1 MNIAVIGT
9 GYVGLVTSACF
20 AKLGHTVIGADND
33 PSKIQKLKNLQMPIY
48 EPGLEEI
55 IKENFAQGRIS
66 FTSSVS
72 EAIKK
77 STIIF
82 ICVGTPPLEDGGAD
96 LSAVEKVARL
106 VAEEMT
112 EYKLVIDKSTV
123 PVHTG
128 EWVKKTIET
137 YNKKKV
143 EFDVAS
149 NPEFLR
155 EGTAIHDFLNPDRIV
170 IGADSEKA
178 KKLLLELYKDIE
190 AVKVVTDMNTSELI
204 KHASNSFLAMKIS
217 FANALSRICEKAN
230 ADVNKIADGMG
241 YDKRIGRAFLNAGPG
256 FGGFCFPKDVSAFI
270 HIADKLG
277 YDFHLLKSVE
287 KTNEEQKRFIIK
299 KVEDALWVLNGKTL
313 AVLGLAFKPNTDD
326 IRFSPAMDIVS
337 ELLKKGVKINAYDPE
352 AMENAKKV
360 IENINYC
367 NDAYGTMID
376 ADALLILTDWEDFK
390 NLELDKVKKLLKAP
404 VFIDARNLY
413 DPAAMK
419 KAGFTYRSV
428 GRPV

>member
-1 MNIAVIGT
+1 MNIAVVGT

-33 PSKIQKLKNLQMPIY
+33 PSKIEKLNKLQMPIY
-48 EPGLEEI
+48 EPGLEEL
-55 IKENFAQGRIS
+55 IKESVKHGRIT
-66 FTSSVS
+66 FTSNVP

-77 STIIF
+77 SSIIF
-82 ICVGTPPLEDGGAD
+82 ICVGTPPLPDGGAD
-96 LSAVEKVARL
+96 LSAVEKVARV

-128 EWVKKTIET
+128 EWVKKTIQT
-137 YNKKKV
+137 YNKHKV

-155 EGTAIHDFLNPDRIV
+155 EGTAIHDFMNPDRIV
-170 IGADSEKA
+170 IGVDSEKA
-178 KKLLLELYKDIE
+178 RTQLLELYKDID
-190 AVKVVTDMNTSELI
+190 AVKVVTDINTSELI

-230 ADVNKIADGMG
+230 ADVTKIAEGMG

-287 KTNEEQKRFIIK
+287 KTNEEQKQFIIK
-299 KVEDALWVLNGKTL
+299 KVEEALWVLNGKTL

-326 IRFSPAMDIVS
+326 IRFSPAMDIVT
-337 ELLKKGVKINAYDPE
+337 ELIKKGVKINAYDPE

-360 IENINYC
+360 LTEIKYSQ
-367 NDAYGTMID
+367 DPYGTMAG
-376 ADALLILTDWEDFK
+376 ADGLLILTDWEDFK
-390 NLELDKVKKLLKAP
+390 NLDLEKIKKLLKAP
-404 VFIDARNLY
+404 VIVDARNLY
-413 DPAAMK
+413 DPKKMK
-419 KAGFTYRSV
+419 EMGFAYKSV
-428 GRPV
+428 GRP

>member
-1 MNIAVIGT
+1 MNIAVVGT

-33 PSKIQKLKNLQMPIY
+33 PSKIEKLNKLQMPIY
-48 EPGLEEI
+48 EPGLEELV
-55 IKENFAQGRIS
+55 KENVKHGRIT
-66 FTSSVS
+66 FTSSVA

-77 STIIF
+77 STVIF
-82 ICVGTPPLEDGGAD
+82 ICVGTPPLADGGAD

-112 EYKLVIDKSTV
+112 DYKLVIDKSTV

-128 EWVKKTIET
+128 EWVKKTIQT
-137 YNKKKV
+137 YNKHKV

-155 EGTAIHDFLNPDRIV
+155 EGTAIHDFMNPDRIV

-178 KKLLLELYKDIE
+178 KSLLLELYKDID
-190 AVKVVTDMNTSELI
+190 AVKVVTDINTSELI

-230 ADVNKIADGMG
+230 ADVTKIAEGMG

-287 KTNEEQKRFIIK
+287 KTNDEQKEFIIK
-299 KVEDALWVLNGKTL
+299 KVEEALWVLNGKNL

-326 IRFSPAMDIVS
+326 IRFSPAMDIVTA
-337 ELLKKGVKINAYDPE
+337 LLKKGVKVTAYDPE
-352 AMENAKKV
+352 AMENAKRVLKD
-360 IENINYC
+360 IKYT
-367 NDAYGTMID
+367 NDPYETMSG

-390 NLELDKVKKLLKAP
+390 NLDLAKVKSLLKAP
-404 VFIDARNLY
+404 IIVDARNLY
-413 DPAAMK
+413 DPKKMK
-419 KAGFTYRSV
+419 ESGFTYKSV
-428 GRPV
+428 GRPE